1 MFGTPTIH
9 LDTMSAFEKLP
20 PEQQD
25 NNIKI
30 AITGGAT
37 CSPNLM
43 KKFKNMF
50 PRAKI
55 LVFLN

>member
-1 MFGTPTIH
+1 
-9 LDTMSAFEKLP
+9 MSAFEKLP

-25 NNIKI
+25 NDLKI

-43 KKFKNMF
+43 NKFKNMF
-50 PRAKI
+50 PRAKL
-55 LVFLN
+55 LVYFF